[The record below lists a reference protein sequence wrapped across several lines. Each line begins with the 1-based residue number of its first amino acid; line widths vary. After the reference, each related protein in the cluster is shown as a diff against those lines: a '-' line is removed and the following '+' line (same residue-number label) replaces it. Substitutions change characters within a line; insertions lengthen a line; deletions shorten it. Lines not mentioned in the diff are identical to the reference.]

1 MGSQTSEVRLREGDQ
16 DGDTDCVP
24 APEPMGAGS
33 LPPGRCAGHQS
44 VRKMGSVE
52 LPVL

>member
-16 DGDTDCVP
+16 DGGEDCVP
-24 APEPMGAGS
+24 APEPTGAGS
-33 LPPGRCAGHQS
+33 RPRSRCAGQWS
-44 VRKMGSVE
+44 VRQMGAAE